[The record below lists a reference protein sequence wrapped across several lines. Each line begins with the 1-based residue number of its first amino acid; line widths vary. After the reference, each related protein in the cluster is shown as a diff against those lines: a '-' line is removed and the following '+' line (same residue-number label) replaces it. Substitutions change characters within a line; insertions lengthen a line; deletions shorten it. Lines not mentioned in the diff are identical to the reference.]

1 MLKETY
7 RGVDTDMSKIAV
19 KLQGQIPFFFFF
31 YSQMIVKLYSSQ
43 SKEIIME

>member
-19 KLQGQIPFFFFF
+19 KLQGQIPFFFF